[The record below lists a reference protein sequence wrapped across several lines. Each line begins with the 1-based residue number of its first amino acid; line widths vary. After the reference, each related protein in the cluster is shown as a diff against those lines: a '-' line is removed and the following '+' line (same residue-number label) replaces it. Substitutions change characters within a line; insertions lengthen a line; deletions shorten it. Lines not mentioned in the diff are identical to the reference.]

1 MMLLLV
7 ALAVMA
13 LSGFATLFFFNRPYQ
28 ATVVGVGGIVAGCII
43 GLVPAVCGLLLT
55 GTESFQL
62 PWQVPGGS
70 FHIKMDALSAFF
82 LVPIFGISA
91 LAAIYGGQYMLAYR
105 ASKRIAPQW
114 FFFNLFV
121 ANMALVVVARNAVL
135 FMVAWELMSL
145 AAFFLVT
152 FEHEK
157 KEVRTAGWVYL
168 VATHI
173 GAAFLLAMFLLL
185 GRQAGSL
192 DFDAF
197 GAAASLTPL
206 GAGVVF
212 VFALI
217 GFGAKAGFV
226 PLHVWLPEAHPAA
239 PSHVSALMSGV
250 MIKIGIY
257 GILRTMMFFGKP
269 AEWWGPTLVG
279 IGLAGAV
286 LGVSLALFQRD
297 IKRILAYSSIE
308 NIGLIVLA
316 LGVGL
321 WGITSGHPTLAV
333 LGVAGG
339 MLHLWNHALMKGLM
353 FLCAGSVMH
362 GAGTKDM
369 ERLGGLMK
377 RMPQTAVAMTLGAL
391 AIAAVPPLNGF
402 VSEWLIYMSM
412 LNGSLELATAGRT
425 ILMLAVGILALVGGL
440 ALLCF
445 VRLIGIALLGEGR
458 SDGARCAHESSVW
471 MTAPICVLSLFCVA
485 AAVIPGMIVS
495 VMSTTVEQVFGI
507 PAASFISI
515 LNAQQSPLVTLGI
528 TSVVVWIG
536 LGVGALLFLALQKR
550 DSTTSDG
557 TWGCGYLAPTPRMQY
572 TGQSFSEFMVACI
585 FPKSLR
591 PKTTVVVSQGLFP
604 SESKMATEYLDPL
617 YGGLYQPFFER
628 WADRFVRLRWL
639 QQGRLHYYLYYFV
652 VALVVALAWVVLRGW
667 VMS

>member
-28 ATVVGVGGIVAGCII
+28 ATVVGVGGVVAGCII

-55 GTESFQL
+55 VTESFQL

-70 FHIKMDALSAFF
+70 FHIQMDALS
-82 LVPIFGISA
+82 
-91 LAAIYGGQYMLAYR
+91 
-105 ASKRIAPQW
+105 
-114 FFFNLFV
+114 
-121 ANMALVVVARNAVL
+121 
-135 FMVAWELMSL
+135 
-145 AAFFLVT
+145 
-152 FEHEK
+152 
-157 KEVRTAGWVYL
+157 
-168 VATHI
+168 
-173 GAAFLLAMFLLL
+173 AFLLAMFLLL

-197 GAAASLTPL
+197 
-206 GAGVVF
+206 
-212 VFALI
+212 
-217 GFGAKAGFV
+217 
-226 PLHVWLPEAHPAA
+226 
-239 PSHVSALMSGV
+239 
-250 MIKIGIY
+250 
-257 GILRTMMFFGKP
+257 
-269 AEWWGPTLVG
+269 
-279 IGLAGAV
+279 
-286 LGVSLALFQRD
+286 GVSLALFQRD

-316 LGVGL
+316 L
-321 WGITSGHPTLAV
+321 
-333 LGVAGG
+333 
-339 MLHLWNHALMKGLM
+339 
-353 FLCAGSVMH
+353 
-362 GAGTKDM
+362 
-369 ERLGGLMK
+369 
-377 RMPQTAVAMTLGAL
+377 
-391 AIAAVPPLNGF
+391 
-402 VSEWLIYMSM
+402 
-412 LNGSLELATAGRT
+412 
-425 ILMLAVGILALVGGL
+425 VGGL

-445 VRLIGIALLGEGR
+445 VRLIAISLLGEGR

-471 MTAPICVLSLFCVA
+471 MTAPICVLSLFCVT

-572 TGQSFSEFMVACI
+572 TGQSFSEFVVTCV
-585 FPKSLR
+585 FPRSLR

-604 SESKMATEYLDPL
+604 SGGKMATEYLDPL
-617 YGGLYQPFFER
+617 YSGLYQPFFER